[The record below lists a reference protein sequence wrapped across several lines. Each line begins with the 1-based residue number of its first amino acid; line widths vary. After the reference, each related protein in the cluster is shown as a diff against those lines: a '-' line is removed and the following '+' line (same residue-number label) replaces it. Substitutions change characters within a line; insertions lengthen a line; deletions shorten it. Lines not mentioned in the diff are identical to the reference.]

1 MGCRFCSETPAT
13 VRHCE
18 MDGRAPGAVWGP
30 LWVAPMALLEVVCH
44 HPPPPPCRLVILV
57 EYALRLPQK
66 LAEMRR
72 RLQRQVVPSAQK
84 APAGLW
90 SLAIQNEASKAEASP
105 IDRSVKRGELAERGP
120 RKELRSSLCHP
131 QRLEYAGSKKSTACQ
146 MGG

>member
-1 MGCRFCSETPAT
+1 MGCRFCSEMPAT

-30 LWVAPMALLEVVCH
+30 RRPGAPGAVSAAV
-44 HPPPPPCRLVILV
+44 PSSTPPPPCLVILV

-90 SLAIQNEASKAEASP
+90 SLAIQHEASKAEASP

-131 QRLEYAGSKKSTACQ
+131 QTLEYAGSKKSTACQ